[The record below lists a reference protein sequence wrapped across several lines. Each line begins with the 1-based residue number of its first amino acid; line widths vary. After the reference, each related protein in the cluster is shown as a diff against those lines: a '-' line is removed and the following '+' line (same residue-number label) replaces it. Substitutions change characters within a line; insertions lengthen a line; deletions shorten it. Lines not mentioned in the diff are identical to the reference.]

1 MSVEML
7 RMKREVI
14 EDVAI
19 IGGLV
24 GVQFV
29 YAGNSVLLSY
39 FMSLGLD
46 PLTIVIFSTLA
57 TFIILSPIAAFF
69 ERHTWPSKVSLKLMI
84 QLVLIAFGGVTV
96 FQTLFLKG
104 IKLTSPAMATAMP
117 NLAPGFIFIIACTVR
132 LERVKISCLY
142 SKVKILGTLLCV
154 LGAIT
159 MSIMQSTTTPA
170 EREAQFQAHAPDVVF
185 DKQKIIGC
193 LYLLSAVFVLSS
205 NIVLQATTLRD
216 FPAPMS
222 LCAITSL
229 IGVFITAA
237 IQFVQDRKIET
248 GWPLV
253 SAKDLVGFSLL
264 AGTVS
269 GVCVSFN
276 GWAMKK
282 RGPVLVSMFSPIGT
296 VCSVV
301 LSLVT
306 LGQSISVGSFAGMCL
321 MFTGLYFFLWA
332 KGKEVYLDVVDLESE
347 FDAEKPL
354 LS

>member
-1 MSVEML
+1 MMIL
-7 RMKREVI
+7 KREMI
-14 EDVAI
+14 EDVAL

-46 PLTIVIFSTLA
+46 PLTIVIYSSFAS
-57 TFIILSPIAAFF
+57 FIILSPIAYYF
-69 ERHTWPSKVSLKLMI
+69 ERSKWPNKISLKFVI
-84 QLVLIAFGGVTV
+84 QLVLIAFGGVTL
-96 FQTLFLKG
+96 FQVLFLKG
-104 IKLTSPAMATAMP
+104 IVLTSPAMATAMP
-117 NLAPGFIFIIACTVR
+117 NLAPGLIFVIACTVR
-132 LERVKISCLY
+132 LEKVKLSCLY

-154 LGAIT
+154 VGALT
-159 MSIMQSTTTPA
+159 MSIMQSTTSTSTPA
-170 EREAQFQAHAPDVVF
+170 TEIQYQAHSPDVIF

-193 LYLLSAVFVLSS
+193 LYLLAAVFVLSS
-205 NIVLQATTLRD
+205 NIVLQATTLGD

-222 LCAITSL
+222 LCAITSF

-237 IQFVQDRKIET
+237 VQLIQDHKIET

-253 SAKDLVGFSLL
+253 SARDLIGFSLL
-264 AGTVS
+264 GGTVS
-269 GVCVSFN
+269 GACISFN

-301 LSLVT
+301 LSVIT
-306 LGQSISVGSFAGMCL
+306 LGESISVGSLAGMCL

-332 KGKEVYLDVVDLESE
+332 KGKEGFPDGDDLESE
-347 FDAEKPL
+347 FDAVKPL

>member
-1 MSVEML
+1 MLVEML

-84 QLVLIAFGGVTV
+84 QLVLIAFGRGN
-96 FQTLFLKG
+96 FIPDLSPKG
-104 IKLTSPAMATAMP
+104 HQANFTSNGNSHAKPCSW
-117 NLAPGFIFIIACTVR
+117 FYFHHRI

-170 EREAQFQAHAPDVVF
+170 EREAQFQARAPDVVF
-185 DKQKIIGC
+185 DRQKIIGC

-237 IQFVQDRKIET
+237 VQFVQDRKIET
-248 GWPLV
+248 DWPLV

-306 LGQSISVGSFAGMCL
+306 LGESISVGSFAGMCL

>member
-1 MSVEML
+1 MIIL
-7 RMKREVI
+7 KRNMI
-14 EDVAI
+14 EDVALV
-19 IGGLV
+19 GGLV

-46 PLTIVIFSTLA
+46 PLTIVILSSFA
-57 TFIILSPIAAFF
+57 TFVILSPIAYCF
-69 ERHTWPSKVSLKLMI
+69 ERSKWPSKISLKFGI
-84 QLVLIAFGGVTV
+84 QLVLIAFGGVTL
-96 FQTLFLKG
+96 FQVLFLKG
-104 IKLTSPAMATAMP
+104 IMLTSPAMATAMP
-117 NLAPGFIFIIACTVR
+117 NLAPGLIFVIACTVR

-154 LGAIT
+154 VGALT
-159 MSIMQSTTTPA
+159 MSIMQSTASRTPTT
-170 EREAQFQAHAPDVVF
+170 QIQSLAHSPDVIF

-193 LYLLSAVFVLSS
+193 LYLLAAVFVLSS
-205 NIVLQATTLRD
+205 NIVLQATTLGD

-237 IQFVQDRKIET
+237 VQFIQDHKIET

-253 SAKDLVGFSLL
+253 SARDLIGFSLL
-264 AGTVS
+264 GGTVS
-269 GVCVSFN
+269 GACISFN

-282 RGPVLVSMFSPIGT
+282 KGPVLVSMFSPIGT

-301 LSLVT
+301 LSVIT
-306 LGQSISVGSFAGMCL
+306 LGESISVGSLAGMCL

-332 KGKEVYLDVVDLESE
+332 KGKEGFPIGDDFESE